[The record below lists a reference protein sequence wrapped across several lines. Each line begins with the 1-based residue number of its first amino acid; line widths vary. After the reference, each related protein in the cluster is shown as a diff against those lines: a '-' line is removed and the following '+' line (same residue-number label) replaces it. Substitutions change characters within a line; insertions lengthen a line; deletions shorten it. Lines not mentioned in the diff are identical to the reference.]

1 MERPVEVTDTLQK
14 NISLERE
21 MIGRDKHGAILELAK
36 QGTPKKVIARMLGV
50 DIKTVRRVLSAKEWH
65 SYRRKAVSKKILSGF
80 EEFLT
85 RRAEEVG
92 FNGKVLLRELRG
104 MGYTGG
110 YDVLKQFVKPLRDAF
125 RRDAE
130 ATLRFETGPGM
141 QGQVDWGSS
150 FVWFGE
156 KRVRTHFFALVL
168 GYSRRMFSKGYKN
181 ERLVHLLAG
190 HEAAFSWFGGRPREI
205 LYDNP
210 RTMVKGRDPESGKV
224 ELNPTF
230 RDFADYYGY
239 KPRFCHPYRARTK
252 GKIESGIKYIKRNF
266 LAGRRFRDLED
277 LNRQLEEWLVTEADV
292 RIHGTTGVRPIDRFA
307 QEKLIDLCHVPPYRL
322 ESPIRRKVPND
333 ARVCFKANRYSV
345 PWRFIGRQVEVR
357 VEGDEVALLHGGR
370 EIARHELLSGR
381 FQERVDPA
389 HFRGLFR
396 MVVGEE
402 PIEPPHDP
410 RFPVEDVMVR
420 DLSLYDQV
428 AGIGGVV

>member
-1 MERPVEVTDTLQK
+1 MERPVEVADTLQQ

-36 QGTPKKVIARMLGV
+36 QGTPKKVIARMLGA
-50 DIKTVRRVLSAKEWH
+50 DIKTVRRVLCTKEWRP
-65 SYRRKAVSKKILSGF
+65 YQRKETGKRILAGF

-104 MGYTGG
+104 MGYAGR
-110 YDVLKQFVKPLRDAF
+110 YDVVKRFVKPLRDAF

-141 QGQVDWGSS
+141 QGQADWGSS

-168 GYSRRMFSKGYKN
+168 GYSRRLFSKGYKN

-210 RTMVKGRDPESGKV
+210 KTMVKGRDPASEKV
-224 ELNPTF
+224 ELNPAF
-230 RDFADYYGY
+230 RDFADHYGFR
-239 KPRFCHPYRARTK
+239 PRFCHPYRARTK
-252 GKIESGIKYIKRNF
+252 GKIESGIKYIKKNF
-266 LAGRRFRDLED
+266 LAGRRFLDLD
-277 LNRQLEEWLVTEADV
+277 DMNRQLEEWLVTEADV
-292 RIHGTTGVRPIDRFA
+292 RIHGTTGVRPVDRFA

-322 ESPIRRKVPND
+322 ESPIPRKVPND
-333 ARVCFKANRYSV
+333 ARVCFKTNRYSV

-357 VEGDEVALLHGGR
+357 VDGDEVALLYDGR
-370 EIARHELLSGR
+370 EIARHELLPGR
-381 FQERVDPA
+381 FQEQVDPA

-396 MVVGEE
+396 MIVNEE
-402 PIEPPHDP
+402 PSQPPHDP

-420 DLSLYDQV
+420 DLALYDQV
-428 AGIGGVV
+428 AGIGGAV

>member
-1 MERPVEVTDTLQK
+1 METGIEVADTLQK
-14 NISLERE
+14 NIPLERE

-36 QGTPKKVIARMLGV
+36 QGTPKKVIARMLGA
-50 DIKTVRRVLSAKEWH
+50 DIKTVRSVLSAKEWH
-65 SYRRKAVSKKILSGF
+65 PYRRKAVSKKILSGF
-80 EEFLT
+80 EEFL
-85 RRAEEVG
+85 RQRAEEVG
-92 FNGKVLLRELRG
+92 FTGKVLFRELRG

-125 RRDAE
+125 RRNAE

-181 ERLVHLLAG
+181 ERIVHLLAG

-210 RTMVKGRDPESGKV
+210 KTMVKGRDPDSEKV

-230 RDFADYYGY
+230 RDFADHYGY

-252 GKIESGIKYIKRNF
+252 GKIESGIKYIKKNF
-266 LAGRRFRDLED
+266 LAGRRFLDLD
-277 LNRQLEEWLVTEADV
+277 DMNRQLEEWLVTEADV

-307 QEKLIDLCHVPPYRL
+307 QEKLVDLCHVPPYRL

-333 ARVCFKANRYSV
+333 ARVCFKSNRYSV
-345 PWRFIGRQVEVR
+345 PWQFIGRQIEAR
-357 VEGDEVALLHGGR
+357 VEGDEVALLHDGR

-396 MVVGEE
+396 MVVDEE
-402 PIEPPHDP
+402 PIKPPHDP